1 MRRID
6 VSTSSEVKVASAAG
20 LRRVAVLS
28 LVSIQV
34 AAQFVLGEA
43 LFIAHIVLLVEGL
56 GFAWG
61 LAAFIAIWALL
72 GVAVLAGR
80 DFLWPRMSPWIDSQ
94 RARLTGLS
102 NRVLT
107 GSGIGVLLAALGAS
121 GAAVAVGL
129 AIALAGGDMAD
140 WTVDHRADIA
150 VLLAAVA
157 VVMAILLF
165 FARLGRGFERWV
177 RSIADTAGPARRWLA
192 NLLAMAML
200 GPVLS
205 WLIFRL
211 LGYSG
216 RSTYALTIVAA
227 PVFGAFW
234 VPFYTYGVWGL
245 VGGSF

>member
-6 VSTSSEVKVASAAG
+6 VSTSPEVKVASAAG

-28 LVSIQV
+28 LVSIPV

-80 DFLWPRMSPWIDSQ
+80 DFLWPGMSPRIDSL
-94 RARLTGLS
+94 RERLTALWG
-102 NRVLT
+102 RVLT
-107 GSGIGVLLAALGAS
+107 RSGTGVLLAALSIS

-129 AIALAGGDMAD
+129 AVALAGGDMAD
-140 WTVDHRADIA
+140 WAVDHRGDVA
-150 VLLAAVA
+150 VLLAAAA
-157 VVMAILLF
+157 VVLAILLLL
-165 FARLGRGFERWV
+165 ARLGRGLERWV
-177 RSIADTAGPARRWLA
+177 RSIADTAGPAMRWLA
-192 NLLAMAML
+192 NLLAMALL
-200 GPVLS
+200 GPALS

-216 RSTYALTIVAA
+216 RSTYVLTLVAA
-227 PVFGAFW
+227 PVFGAVW
-234 VPFYTYGVWGL
+234 VPFYAYGVWGL
-245 VGGSF
+245 AGGSL

>member
-6 VSTSSEVKVASAAG
+6 VYTSPEVKVASAGG

-28 LVSIQV
+28 LVSIPV

-80 DFLWPRMSPWIDSQ
+80 DFLWPRMSPWIDSL
-94 RARLTGLS
+94 RGLVTGLS

-107 GSGIGVLLAALGAS
+107 GSGFGVLLAALGIS
-121 GAAVAVGL
+121 GVAVAVGL
-129 AIALAGGDMAD
+129 AVALAGGDIAD
-140 WTVDHRADIA
+140 WAVDHRGDAA
-150 VLLAAVA
+150 VLLAAAA
-157 VVMAILLF
+157 VVLAILLLL
-165 FARLGRGFERWV
+165 ARLGRGLERWA
-177 RSIADTAGPARRWLA
+177 RSIADSGGPAMRWLA
-192 NLLAMAML
+192 ILLAMALL
-200 GPVLS
+200 GPVFS

-216 RSTYALTIVAA
+216 RSTYVLTLVAA
-227 PVFGAFW
+227 PVFGAVW
-234 VPFYTYGVWGL
+234 VPFYVYGVWGL
-245 VGGSF
+245 AGGSV

>member
-1 MRRID
+1 MCI
-6 VSTSSEVKVASAAG
+6 SPEAKVASATG

-28 LVSIQV
+28 LVSIPV

-43 LFIAHIVLLVEGL
+43 LFIAHVVLLVEGL

-80 DFLWPRMSPWIDSQ
+80 DFLWPRLSPWIDSV
-94 RARLTGLS
+94 RGRLGGISSRLPAG
-102 NRVLT
+102 R
-107 GSGIGVLLAALGAS
+107 GIGLLLAALGIS
-121 GAAVAVGL
+121 GVAVVVGL
-129 AIALAGGDMAD
+129 AVALAGGDMAD
-140 WTVDHRADIA
+140 WTVDHRADVA

-157 VVMAILLF
+157 VVLAILLLL
-165 FARLGRGFERWV
+165 ARLGRGLERWV
-177 RSIADTAGPARRWLA
+177 RSIADTAGPAVRWLA
-192 NLLAMAML
+192 NILAMALL

-216 RSTYALTIVAA
+216 RSTYVLTLVSA
-227 PVFGAFW
+227 PVFGVVW